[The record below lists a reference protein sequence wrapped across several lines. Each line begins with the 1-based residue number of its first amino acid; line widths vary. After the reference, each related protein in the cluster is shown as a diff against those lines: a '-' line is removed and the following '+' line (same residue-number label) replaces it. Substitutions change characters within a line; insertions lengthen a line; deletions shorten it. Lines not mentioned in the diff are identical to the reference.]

1 MRRLAAPDRLLGLI
15 LLAIGAG
22 IAASAVTIDDGF
34 GAGAVSPRAFPLL
47 LCGVL
52 AAIGLLFLVRG
63 GPHRMPAGSAGRAV
77 LGFAALLLIYCLTFA
92 WGDFRIWTAVFMGVS
107 LPWLGETRPL
117 RVAVI
122 ALATALG
129 IHALFRY
136 GFDTVL
142 PVWF

>member
-15 LLAIGAG
+15 LLAIGIG
-22 IAASAVTIDDGF
+22 IATSAVTIDDGF

-47 LCGVL
+47 VCGLLAFIGVL
-52 AAIGLLFLVRG
+52 FLIRG
-63 GPHRMPAGSAGRAV
+63 GPHQVPAGAAGRTV
-77 LGFAALLLIYCLTFA
+77 LGFAALLLIYCLTFT

-129 IHALFRY
+129 VNALFRH